1 MNKPETYAE
10 WVNCFEQFKAGTKD
24 EETILLMEQGQ
35 IEWTKGVAE
44 RLTQQLYE
52 TIDHR
57 LRRSSDQLQKE
68 LSTCNGNETELVK
81 AILSARKRLA
91 VLKRVAHLSAFP
103 ERVRETMWNLLHEY
117 AKSTQQSL
125 EDSAVTDRT
134 GRIRS
139 LIRNNPITQFD
150 QIENVFGI
158 TPHEASNPE
167 ATGNPQ
173 RLEQN
178 ARRRRIIL
186 P

>member
-1 MNKPETYAE
+1 MNKPTTYAE
-10 WVNCFEQFKAGTKD
+10 WVNCFEQFKAGMKD
-24 EETILLMEQGQ
+24 EETVLLMEQGQ
-35 IEWTKGVAE
+35 TEWTKGVAD

-52 TIDHR
+52 TIDYR

-68 LSTCNGNETELVK
+68 LNTCNGNETELVK

-91 VLKRVAHLSAFP
+91 VLKRIAHLPAFP
-103 ERVRETMWNLLHEY
+103 EQVRETMWNLLHDY

-150 QIENVFGI
+150 QVENVFGF
-158 TPHEASNPE
+158 TSHAVSNSDNMVSVPK
-167 ATGNPQ
+167 
-173 RLEQN
+173 LEQKPGV
-178 ARRRRIIL
+178 RRVIL

>member
-1 MNKPETYAE
+1 MNKLETYAE

-57 LRRSSDQLQKE
+57 LRRSSDQLQRE
-68 LSTCNGNETELVK
+68 INTCNGNETALVK

-91 VLKRVAHLSAFP
+91 VLKRVAHLPAFP
-103 ERVRETMWNLLHEY
+103 EQVRETMWNLLHDY

-134 GRIRS
+134 GRMRS

-150 QIENVFGI
+150 QVENVFGS
-158 TPHEASNPE
+158 TPHAIPISD
-167 ATGNPQ
+167 ATGTAPK
-173 RLEQN
+173 LEQKSRK
-178 ARRRRIIL
+178 RRVIL